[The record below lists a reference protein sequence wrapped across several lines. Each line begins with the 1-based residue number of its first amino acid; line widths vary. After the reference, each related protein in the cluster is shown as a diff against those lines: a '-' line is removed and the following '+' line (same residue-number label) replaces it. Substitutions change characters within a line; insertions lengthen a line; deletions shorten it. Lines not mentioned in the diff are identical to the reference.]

1 MYQGWHRRLRHPYLV
16 RGYLVQVVLQDLNHS
31 LLRHLVLSAGGYV
44 SNDLIPNIITYK
56 QVNLLRVM
64 TAISWPLA
72 AFFNLDYITCD
83 HLLLPHICSL
93 LLLLVYFI
101 RGLRHLAASTAHK

>member
-1 MYQGWHRRLRHPYLV
+1 M
-16 RGYLVQVVLQDLNHS
+16 QVVLQDLNHS

-56 QVNLLRVM
+56 QVNLLRVVAAIICPL
-64 TAISWPLA
+64 TAI
-72 AFFNLDYITCD
+72 FNLDYITCD

-93 LLLLVYFI
+93 LLLLPYFI
-101 RGLRHLAASTAHK
+101 GGLRHLATSTAHK